1 MSYRGRGYRD
11 GSRRE
16 DGYLRNLRYEAPKEG
31 LGKLAERL
39 SEWAGAAVGLVAAT
53 AIARQGVS
61 VPPTVLA
68 GSGLALGAVSG
79 AAAKATVAAAFD
91 TVKERRRQPR
101 ANRTASTG
109 TVAGSVSSEIEKI
122 ICMIDKNHQA
132 LIGVID
138 RIGTNHAWLL
148 TTLAGA
154 SPSLLQQVNGQLA
167 DARRAVEEACTLLR
181 LSNDKIRS
189 YLRLV

>member
-1 MSYRGRGYRD
+1 M
-11 GSRRE
+11 
-16 DGYLRNLRYEAPKEG
+16 
-31 LGKLAERL
+31 
-39 SEWAGAAVGLVAAT
+39 
-53 AIARQGVS
+53 
-61 VPPTVLA
+61 
-68 GSGLALGAVSG
+68 
-79 AAAKATVAAAFD
+79 
-91 TVKERRRQPR
+91 
-101 ANRTASTG
+101 
-109 TVAGSVSSEIEKI
+109 AGSVSSEIEKI
-122 ICMIDKNHQA
+122 IWMIDKNHQA

-181 LSNDKIRS
+181 LSNDRIRS